1 MSYTNQCHYMK
12 VSGDDGNPAN
22 GPDIIDVDPNA
33 GVQGFSPSDQPTTL
47 PTRERSHTGPY
58 MPSHGL
64 VPHPPFAAYVPSP
77 DMDVGSSNDLS
88 GTSPDGP
95 SNRPTPNS
103 STTGA
108 SSEQQRQNLA
118 AAAANGHVTG
128 GAGGS
133 GRNSFETSPVSSHQN
148 LSSMSGTTPSDVE
161 PGVNAFFGDPSSFGM
176 TGLTPDSRFG
186 MPGGAAGTGD
196 ASGGRGG
203 GAAAGGGGAEFVG
216 HAAAAWAEMAGQQGM
231 TPVAEGMLRSIMAM
245 GPMEGMDMGWEPNA

>member
-22 GPDIIDVDPNA
+22 GPDLIDVDHNP
-33 GVQGFSPSDQPTTL
+33 GVQGFSPSEQPTIL

-64 VPHPPFAAYVPSP
+64 VPHPPFPAYVPSP
-77 DMDVGSSNDLS
+77 DMDVGSNNDLS

-108 SSEQQRQNLA
+108 SSEQQQRQNLA
-118 AAAANGHVTG
+118 AAAAAANGH
-128 GAGGS
+128 GS

-161 PGVNAFFGDPSSFGM
+161 GGVNAFFGDPSSFGM

-186 MPGGAAGTGD
+186 MPGAAAGAGG
-196 ASGGRGG
+196 ASGGAGG
-203 GAAAGGGGAEFVG
+203 GAGGAGAGGAEFAG

-231 TPVAEGMLRSIMAM
+231 TNVAAEGMLRSIMAM
-245 GPMEGMDMGWEPNA
+245 GQMEGMDMGWEPSA